1 MKKPLPRKS
10 NGYISSHHPHA
21 SFPCLLLS
29 NGNQRYLLRCK
40 LWSSSNFRAYCIYF
54 ERNKGFFMNIE
65 TQSWICTFFFS
76 ICNHHNMP
84 EALKRSTS
92 LSSSVLFIMQNAKSI
107 YNQQQ
112 KHRDILKLFTH
123 FSCICTNMH
132 TLTLRHVYTDTHT
145 G

>member
-1 MKKPLPRKS
+1 MH
-10 NGYISSHHPHA
+10 I
-21 SFPCLLLS
+21 
-29 NGNQRYLLRCK
+29 
-40 LWSSSNFRAYCIYF
+40 
-54 ERNKGFFMNIE
+54 
-65 TQSWICTFFFS
+65 FFS
-76 ICNHHNMP
+76 ICNHNMP

>member
-1 MKKPLPRKS
+1 
-10 NGYISSHHPHA
+10 
-21 SFPCLLLS
+21 
-29 NGNQRYLLRCK
+29 
-40 LWSSSNFRAYCIYF
+40 
-54 ERNKGFFMNIE
+54 MNIE

-145 G
+145 GKDLNHHDNCVSCALRSLRVHWCSAARLREGCLCGRTGVRIETH